1 MGQTFFPHSGLPGL
15 AQGRYLVPVPLSEIP
30 EEPTFGLPPT
40 VLLAQNLNA
49 VIGQSLGKP
58 VQ

>member
-15 AQGRYLVPVPLSEIP
+15 AQGRYLVFVVLAKVPEG
-30 EEPTFGLPPT
+30 PTVGFLPA
-40 VLLAQNLNA
+40 VLLAQNLNP